1 MLNLVPL
8 HLHSHL
14 GGAGGPALLMFYSK
28 RDSDFDI
35 PDEQLLYI
43 LLKACLDRATG
54 KVTHAALSRKKAR
67 KTLKSN

>member
-1 MLNLVPL
+1 
-8 HLHSHL
+8 
-14 GGAGGPALLMFYSK
+14 MFYSK